1 MASLGLGSRSI
12 CLRLEVGELG
22 ADRTLDFVHLSGE
35 LWGRGDKVSSQLVG
49 EEVRDG
55 SKGQ

>member
-1 MASLGLGSRSI
+1 
-12 CLRLEVGELG
+12 LRLEVGELG

-35 LWGRGDKVSSQLVG
+35 LWGRGDKVSSQLVD